1 MDTDK
6 YILPGI
12 LILVLVVVLVLIVA
26 FSGNNT
32 FDSGKISFQYP
43 AGWSQVSSVGNFSNT
58 SLYSEVTFASN
69 IADSNGNTQ
78 TAYIIIQMQQKAQGV
93 LNLPSTSSIVGNT
106 TNSSVSSVNINN
118 FTATQIGS
126 TGTNM
131 AQKVTIIDQNGYNIV
146 ITFICP
152 PFALNQTSE
161 AYNTL
166 LKSLKIS

>member
-1 MDTDK
+1 MDSDK
-6 YILPGI
+6 FILPGI
-12 LILVLVVVLVLIVA
+12 LIVVLVVVLVLVVA

-32 FDSGKISFQYP
+32 FASGKISFQYP

-58 SLYSEVTFASN
+58 SLYSEVTLASN
-69 IADSNGNTQ
+69 IADSNGNMQ
-78 TAYIIIQMQQKAQGV
+78 TSYIIIQMQQKAQGV
-93 LNLPSTSSIVGNT
+93 INLPSTESIVGNT
-106 TNSSVSSVNINN
+106 TNSSVSSINVNN

-126 TGTNM
+126 SGTNM
-131 AQKVTIIDQNGYNIV
+131 AQKVTIIEQNNYNFV

-152 PFALNQTSE
+152 PFALNQTTD